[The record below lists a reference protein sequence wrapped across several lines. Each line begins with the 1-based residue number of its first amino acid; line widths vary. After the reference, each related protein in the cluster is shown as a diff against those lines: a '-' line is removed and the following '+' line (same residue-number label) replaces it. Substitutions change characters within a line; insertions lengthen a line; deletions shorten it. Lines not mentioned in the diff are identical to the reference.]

1 MTHIAKLYKLATC
14 ATMLAAGVLTAP
26 AADSVS
32 YINEGSSTVWW
43 GTGKTETYDVA
54 ARLDAGFVGARII
67 SVTFRAASDPE
78 VSGFSI
84 WLSKN
89 LSLDS
94 DKKNVPDVMSADVEV
109 KNGKVS
115 LTLPEPYTIDD
126 EGIYI
131 GYSFTVASRETQVQ
145 KQPVAVA
152 LGTDNGHHG
161 LYVHSTRTYSKWTE
175 NAAGESAF
183 LPFEVEFNGLPEYSV
198 ALSIPAELNAA
209 VGKETVFDATLTG
222 YGMSGVSSVDI
233 EWEGAGHG
241 GKINMNLPEPL
252 PALYGAAVPLKITL
266 PSLAETGNYNLNMK
280 IAAAD
285 GHANSYAGGDASS
298 ALNVWEWIPK
308 RRPML
313 EEYTGTQCGF
323 CPRGAI
329 GLEKMT
335 ALHGDDFVG
344 VAYHHADIMSILPP
358 EKYPNPAPAQPVAWI
373 DRTIK
378 TDPYFGN
385 LPITSK
391 TFGIDDIWTQAAT
404 KFTPA
409 DLSLSCR
416 WTDDSRTMIKAD
428 AKAVFVKGFDKCDF
442 RLSYI
447 LIADGLTGESTDW
460 AQGNYYSGQTDSW
473 PDDFES
479 LVKAGNLIVGLKYD
493 HVAIFSPAPGGIEG
507 SVPSRIGAGETV
519 PHSQTL
525 SLADALNL
533 DKKPLAQEGAT
544 YSVVAV
550 LTDAST
556 GETINSAKARP
567 DDGASIYDVVYRE
580 PVAIEYYDLLGR
592 PLQASPSAGI
602 YVEVCR
608 YPDGRRIAR
617 KTAAMK

>member
-1 MTHIAKLYKLATC
+1 
-14 ATMLAAGVLTAP
+14 MLAAGVLTVS
-26 AADSVS
+26 AADTVS

-43 GTGKTETYDVA
+43 GTGKAETYDVA
-54 ARLDAGFVGARII
+54 TRLDAGLVGARII
-67 SVTFRAASDPE
+67 SVTFRAVSDPE

-89 LSLDS
+89 LSLNS
-94 DKKNVPDVMSADVEV
+94 DKKNVPDLLSADVEV
-109 KNGKVS
+109 KDGKVS
-115 LTLPEPYTIDD
+115 LTLPEPYTIGD
-126 EGIYI
+126 EGVYI
-131 GYSFTVASRETQVQ
+131 GYSFTVASRETQAQ
-145 KQPVAVA
+145 KQPVALA
-152 LGTDNGHHG
+152 LGTYSGRHG
-161 LYVHSTRTYSKWTE
+161 LYIHSTRTYSKWTE

-183 LPFEVEFNGLPEYSV
+183 LPFEVELGGLPDYSV
-198 ALSIPAELNAA
+198 AVSIPAELNAA
-209 VGKETVFDATLTG
+209 VGKETAIDATLTG
-222 YGMSGVSSVDI
+222 YGMSGASSVDV
-233 EWEGAGHG
+233 EWQVAGHG
-241 GKINMNLPEPL
+241 GKINMSLPEPL

-266 PSLAETGNYNLNMK
+266 PSLAETGSYGLTMK

-285 GHANSYAGGDASS
+285 GHANSYDGADASS

-308 RRPML
+308 HKPLL
-313 EEYTGTQCGF
+313 EEYTGTQCGY

-329 GLEKMT
+329 GMKKMT
-335 ALHGDDFVG
+335 DLHGDEFIG

-358 EKYPNPAPAQPVAWI
+358 EKYPNAAPAQPVAWI

-385 LPITSK
+385 LPITGK
-391 TFGIDDIWTQAAT
+391 TFGIDDVWTQAAA

-416 WTDDSRTMIKAD
+416 WTDDSHTTIEAN
-428 AKAVFVKGFDKCDF
+428 AKAVFVKAFDNCDF

-447 LIADGLTGESTDW
+447 LIADGLTGDGIEW

-493 HVAIFSPAPGGIEG
+493 HVAILSPSPGGIKG
-507 SVPSRIGAGETV
+507 SVPSSIGAGETV
-519 PHSQTL
+519 SHSQTL

-533 DKKPLAQEGAT
+533 DNRPLAQEGAT
-544 YSVVAV
+544 YSVVAI

-556 GETINSAKARP
+556 GETINGAKARP
-567 DDGASIYDVVYRE
+567 DDGASADDVVYCE

-602 YVEVCR
+602 YVEVYR
-608 YPDGRRIAR
+608 FPDGRRVAR
-617 KTAAMK
+617 KAAAVK